1 LKNNQSNYK
10 NELQHYL
17 RDSIENL
24 SVKVEKETREQK
36 EYVISLHQDI
46 DETIKRVKRDKSDNY
61 LEMQKLAHKLEIV
74 EETTEKTEDGLLKSA
89 SAYMQVLENIK
100 MHLHILKQKDKYE
113 IELRQEEYNL
123 RPYVAVEGDVLNTL
137 KPNNK
142 STTEDPF
149 TNNGIHGLDD
159 QLSKLDRILTD
170 NNRLI
175 EGQLKT
181 DFNRYEEKNKM
192 LTSIQSKSK
201 LASPSRMN
209 RLKSA
214 K

>member
-1 LKNNQSNYK
+1 M
-10 NELQHYL
+10 
-17 RDSIENL
+17 NL
-24 SVKVEKETREQK
+24 SVKVEKETKEQK
-36 EYVISLHQDI
+36 EYVTSLHQDI
-46 DETIKRVKRDKSDNY
+46 DETIKRIKRDKSDNY
-61 LEMQKLAHKLEIV
+61 LEIKKLAHKLEIV
-74 EETTEKTEDGLLKSA
+74 EETTEKTEDGLLKSV

-113 IELRQEEYNL
+113 IEQRQEEDNS
-123 RPYVAVEGDVLNTL
+123 RPYVAAEGDVLSTL

-142 STTEDPF
+142 SAIEDPF
-149 TNNGIHGLDD
+149 QNNGIKGLDE
-159 QLSKLDRILTD
+159 QLFKLDRILTD

-175 EGQLKT
+175 EDQLKT

-201 LASPSRMN
+201 LTSPSRMI